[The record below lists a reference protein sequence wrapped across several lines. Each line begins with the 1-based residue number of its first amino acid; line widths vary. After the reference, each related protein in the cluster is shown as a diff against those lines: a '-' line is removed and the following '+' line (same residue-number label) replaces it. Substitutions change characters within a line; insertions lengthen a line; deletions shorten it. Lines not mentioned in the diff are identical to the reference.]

1 MTGVLRS
8 RLEENYYGLAAVSSM
23 IHMPHTCQLLT
34 ESLEMTLAHIQTSS
48 QEAQEK

>member
-8 RLEENYYGLAAVSSM
+8 LLEKNYYGLAAVSSM

-34 ESLEMTLAHIQTSS
+34 ESLEMTLAHIQTNR

>member
-8 RLEENYYGLAAVSSM
+8 PLEENYYGLAALSSM
-23 IHMPHTCQLLT
+23 IHMPHKCQLLT